1 MDKEYLAK
9 KKDLLNGIAINQTT
23 IGTQCKNLL
32 NHTLETTEINGVTIT
47 VNRDKSI
54 TINGEATSNIKI
66 LLGKIKDNKKNDLI
80 LSGCP
85 EDGSQSSYF
94 LELAWT
100 NLKYDDSLGEYVSVF
115 CGGRDIGKNYTYIRK
130 KNDSKSF
137 DISLIIE
144 KGTVM
149 SNHIFKPMVRYAD
162 ITDETYEPYKENVDE
177 RIIKNTS
184 DIDVNK
190 SDIVVNKSDIAV
202 NKSDI
207 AINKATL
214 GYQCKNLLKPTNS
227 ITRAGITYT
236 VNSDG
241 SVTLT
246 GALTTGST
254 YNYFSI
260 PVTLKPGKYK
270 VNGMPSTSS
279 NSTYR
284 VDLRSTESGGTVYG
298 YGAKAFEVEFT
309 ETTTAY
315 YMIRIDGTYK
325 EELGGVTFYPMIRY
339 ADIIDDTYEPY
350 KENIDERLI
359 KIQNEIGDIESV
371 LSSVVEVV

>member
-32 NHTLETTEINGVTIT
+32 NHTLDTTEINGVTIT

-85 EDGSQSSYF
+85 EGGSQSSYF

-100 NLKYDDSLGEYVSVF
+100 SLEYDDSSGEYVSVF

-162 ITDETYEPYKENVDE
+162 ITDETYEPYKD
-177 RIIKNTS
+177 S
-184 DIDVNK
+184 
-190 SDIVVNKSDIAV
+190 
-202 NKSDI
+202 
-207 AINKATL
+207 
-214 GYQCKNLLKPTNS
+214 
-227 ITRAGITYT
+227 
-236 VNSDG
+236 
-241 SVTLT
+241 
-246 GALTTGST
+246 
-254 YNYFSI
+254 
-260 PVTLKPGKYK
+260 
-270 VNGMPSTSS
+270 
-279 NSTYR
+279 
-284 VDLRSTESGGTVYG
+284 
-298 YGAKAFEVEFT
+298 
-309 ETTTAY
+309 
-315 YMIRIDGTYK
+315 
-325 EELGGVTFYPMIRY
+325 
-339 ADIIDDTYEPY
+339 
-350 KENIDERLI
+350 IDERLI

-371 LSSVVEVV
+371 LSSVVEVS

>member
-1 MDKEYLAK
+1 MNKEFLAK
-9 KKDLLNGIAINQTT
+9 KEDLLNGIAINQTT

-47 VNRDKSI
+47 VNQDKSI

-85 EDGSQSSYF
+85 EGGSQSSYY

-100 NLKYDDSLGEYVSVF
+100 SLQYDDSLGEYVSVF
-115 CGGRDIGKNYTYIRK
+115 CGGSDIGKNYTYIRK

-137 DISLIIE
+137 DISLIIK

-190 SDIVVNKSDIAV
+190 SDIAV
-202 NKSDI
+202 NKFDI
-207 AINKATL
+207 AINKTTL
-214 GYQCKNLLKPTNS
+214 GYQCKNLLKPTS
-227 ITRAGITYT
+227 SKTRAGITYT
-236 VNSDG
+236 VHEDG

-246 GALTTGST
+246 GISTTGST

-298 YGAKAFEVEFT
+298 YGAKEFEIEFT
-309 ETTTAY
+309 ETTTVY

-325 EELGGVTFYPMIRY
+325 EELGGITFYPMIRY
-339 ADIIDDTYEPY
+339 ADITDDTYEPY

-371 LSSVVEVV
+371 LSSIVEVS

>member
-1 MDKEYLAK
+1 MNKEFLAK
-9 KKDLLNGIAINQTT
+9 KEDLLNGIAINQTT

-54 TINGEATSNIKI
+54 TINGEATSDIQI

-85 EDGSQSSYF
+85 EGGSQLSYC

-100 NLKYDDSLGEYVSVF
+100 SLEYDDSLGEYVSVF
-115 CGGRDIGKNYTYIRK
+115 CGGSDIGKNYTYIRK

-137 DISLIIE
+137 DISLIIK

-184 DIDVNK
+184 DID
-190 SDIVVNKSDIAV
+190 INKSDIAV

-207 AINKATL
+207 AINKTTL
-214 GYQCKNLLKPTNS
+214 GYQCKNLLKPTS
-227 ITRAGITYT
+227 SKTRAGITYT

-246 GALTTGST
+246 GVSTTGST

-298 YGAKAFEVEFT
+298 YGAKAFEVEFA

-325 EELGGVTFYPMIRY
+325 EELGGVTFYPMIRC

-350 KENIDERLI
+350 KENIDERLT
-359 KIQNEIGDIESV
+359 KIQNEIGDIESI
-371 LSSVVEVV
+371 LSSIVEVS

>member
-1 MDKEYLAK
+1 MDKEYLSK
-9 KKDLLNGIAINQTT
+9 KKDFLNVISINQTT

-85 EDGSQSSYF
+85 EGGSQSSYY
-94 LELAWT
+94 LELGWFSV
-100 NLKYDDSLGEYVSVF
+100 KYDDLLGEYIQVSHE
-115 CGGRDIGKNYTYIRK
+115 GRDIGKNYTYIRK

-137 DISLIIE
+137 DISSIIKKE
-144 KGTVM
+144 TVM

-162 ITDETYEPYKENVDE
+162 ITNETYEPYKENVDE

-184 DIDVNK
+184 DIDA
-190 SDIVVNKSDIAV
+190 NKSDIAV

-207 AINKATL
+207 AINKTTL
-214 GYQCKNLLKPTNS
+214 GYQCKNLLKPTS
-227 ITRAGITYT
+227 SKTRAGITYT

-246 GALTTGST
+246 GVSTTGST

-298 YGAKAFEVEFT
+298 YGAKAFEVEFA

-350 KENIDERLI
+350 KENINERLI
-359 KIQNEIGDIESV
+359 KIQNEIGDIGSI
-371 LSSVVEVV
+371 LSSIVEVS